1 MVAFYYPPVGYILL
15 QVMTGNMSNWIRKGK
30 DGAIPATDGFIFKGP
45 GEAQNYTFAGSPN
58 DGELTTNIGAMNW
71 YLLGNPFS
79 SALNARKFIQDN
91 LSSIEGTLYFWD
103 HVGEK
108 DTNKG
113 HYQSGYI
120 GGYATVRPSLEHTS
134 LSRSIRIPL

>member
-1 MVAFYYPPVGYILL
+1 M
-15 QVMTGNMSNWIRKGK
+15 
-30 DGAIPATDGFIFKGP
+30 
-45 GEAQNYTFAGSPN
+45 
-58 DGELTTNIGAMNW
+58 TTNIGAENW

-120 GGYATVRPSLEHTS
+120 GGYATIRPF
-134 LSRSIRIPL
+134 I

>member
-1 MVAFYYPPVGYILL
+1 
-15 QVMTGNMSNWIRKGK
+15 
-30 DGAIPATDGFIFKGP
+30 
-45 GEAQNYTFAGSPN
+45 
-58 DGELTTNIGAMNW
+58 MNW

-108 DTNKG
+108 DSTKG

-120 GGYATVRPSLEHTS
+120 GGYATVGLH
-134 LSRSIRIPL
+134 LSAPAYQEVSEYHYKTPGTYIPVGQGFYVAGNSDGGTIKFNNSQREFVEEDGGTNSIFFKSGKKKEKTQPLTNVTTIVCPL